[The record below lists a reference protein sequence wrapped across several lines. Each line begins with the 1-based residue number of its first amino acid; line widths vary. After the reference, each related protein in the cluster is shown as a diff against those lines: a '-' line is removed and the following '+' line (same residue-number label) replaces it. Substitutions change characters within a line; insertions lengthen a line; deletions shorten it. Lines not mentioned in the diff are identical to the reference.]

1 MTLSSKGIC
10 SECIVQDGINGEI
23 IWAFKTR
30 LNKNATIYPAWVG
43 SLTGRCIQEHN
54 ASYMPLI

>member
-1 MTLSSKGIC
+1 MTLSSQGIC
-10 SECIVQDGINGEI
+10 SECIVQDGINGGM

-43 SLTGRCIQEHN
+43 SL
-54 ASYMPLI
+54 